1 MYVTQ
6 KCCILIKIEKKSVYY
21 QQLVCGVSWF
31 CLIFAYRLKRVIL
44 RTSVG
49 RTALLLFESYLALLY
64 MKVTFIYNL
73 LKFIPIYHLEYAAKS
88 FPFLIFFEK
97 KVPLK
102 DPSDRITQVK
112 TLNRIFFLS

>member
-1 MYVTQ
+1 MWTITDPCFKIIQMYVTQ

-64 MKVTFIYNL
+64 MKVTFIFNL

-88 FPFLIFFEK
+88 FPFFDIF
-97 KVPLK
+97 
-102 DPSDRITQVK
+102 
-112 TLNRIFFLS
+112 